1 VPRQPRKVSDQT
13 PVLDEDELARRMRS
27 SAGRKL
33 EERLR
38 AAGWGS
44 APDASDPGTAP
55 DET

>member
-44 APDASDPGTAP
+44 GPDASDGTAP